1 MDKWI
6 VLVDPALYVY
16 ENNLTFDNVYKQLNL
31 QIDRNELR

>member
-16 ENNLTFDNVYKQLNL
+16 ENNLTFDNVYKQFKFTN
-31 QIDRNELR
+31 R